1 MVPVPSG
8 NVKEASLK
16 KKRKEKRYVITRN
29 VDSERSGEGSSG
41 VPSQDSQ
48 DLSAAAAATG
58 LITEKSSESQSVD
71 VTNKGMV
78 NRYLRVFDHVSHFM
92 THNRT

>member
-1 MVPVPSG
+1 MDSVP
-8 NVKEASLK
+8 
-16 KKRKEKRYVITRN
+16 
-29 VDSERSGEGSSG
+29 SGEGSSG
-41 VPSQDSQ
+41 IPSQDSQ
-48 DLSAAAAATG
+48 DLSASGSATG

-78 NRYLRVFDHVSHFM
+78 NRYLRVFHHASHFM

>member
-1 MVPVPSG
+1 M
-8 NVKEASLK
+8 
-16 KKRKEKRYVITRN
+16 
-29 VDSERSGEGSSG
+29 DSERSGEGSSG
-41 VPSQDSQ
+41 IPSQDSQ
-48 DLSAAAAATG
+48 DLSAAAAGTALIT
-58 LITEKSSESQSVD
+58 LITEKSSEPQSVD